1 MFASKDL
8 AFSRPSGYQISRS
21 VRLRSGATAYFNR
34 TPASATNQKTWTWSG
49 WVKRGALGA
58 NMQLFGADSTTGG
71 GSVPRSQL
79 FITSSDQLDFSN
91 NATGSAWVDLIST
104 SVYRDSSAWYHVM
117 CAIDTTQATA
127 ANRVKLYVNNSQIT
141 AFGTAGYPAQNDNTA
156 VNTTG
161 PHNIGRYQNNATQYF
176 DGYITE
182 VNFIDGQALTP
193 SSFGQYNAN
202 GVWSPIK
209 YAGTYGTNG
218 FYLNFSDNS
227 ASTATTIGKD
237 NSGNGNNWTPN
248 NISVTAGVT
257 YDSMLDVPTLYADG
271 GNGRGNYA
279 VLNPLENVNTTYMS
293 FQNGN
298 LRANMGTGAVTGCWS
313 SMVFP
318 SGKFYFETTITTVSN
333 GTIVGIS
340 YGSNTYAD
348 GSSKCIG
355 YTFNGDK
362 SVLGTSTAYG
372 ATYTTGDVIGIAV
385 DKAAST
391 VTFYKNNASQGVIT
405 DASILAQ
412 SYRAWLQNGTSGQSS
427 LLDINFGQRPFTYT
441 PPTGFVAINTQNL
454 STPTIA
460 NGAAYMA
467 ATTYTG
473 NDGTQ
478 SIVNTINGVSFQPD
492 LVWVKARSN
501 AFNHDLVDSV
511 RGNDTILFSNLTN
524 AETAVGTTGT
534 QLQITSSGFTVIQRV
549 SYQAT
554 NQSAV
559 TYVGWQWKAGTTS
572 SSNTSGTITST
583 VSVGATQGFS
593 VVTYT
598 GTGANATV
606 GHGLGVAPS
615 MMIIKNRGGV
625 VNWGIY
631 HKFLGSG
638 SPQTYVLQFDTSAQF
653 GPSATYWN
661 STAPTSSVFSLGT
674 LANTNG
680 SGGNFVAYCFSEV
693 AGFSKFGSY
702 TGNGSADGPFVYLG
716 FRPRFILI
724 KASSA
729 VADWDIFDSSRDTS
743 NTGQYYLFPNTS
755 GAEHTLPRFD
765 LLSNGIK
772 LRTTGDP
779 NNSSVT
785 YIYAAF
791 AENPFKYSLAR

>member
-21 VRLRSGATAYFNR
+21 VRLRSSASAYFNR
-34 TPASATNQKTWTWSG
+34 TFGTPTSGNIFTWSS
-49 WVKRGALGA
+49 WVKRGAISAVQPLFSPSLVAGEGA
-58 NMQLFGADSTTGG
+58 AFNSTNQLAISVNGAVLLVST
-71 GSVPRSQL
+71 
-79 FITSSDQLDFSN
+79 
-91 NATGSAWVDLIST
+91 A
-104 SVYRDSSAWYHVM
+104 VYRDPSAWYHIVLVSDM
-117 CAIDTTQATA
+117 GNATA
-127 ANRVKLYVNNSQIT
+127 TLRFRVYVNGVEVTSWATDARATYTSFPYWNKNAVVHYI
-141 AFGTAGYPAQNDNTA
+141 GYS
-156 VNTTG
+156 
-161 PHNIGRYQNNATQYF
+161 NAYSAYA

-182 VNFIDGQALTP
+182 TNFIDGQALTP

-227 ASTATTIGKD
+227 GVTATTIGKD

-257 YDSMLDVPTLYADG
+257 YDSMLDSPTPYADG

-279 VLNPLENVNTTYMS
+279 VLNPLENVNTTYMA

-318 SGKFYFETTITTVSN
+318 SGKFYFEATITTVSN

-372 ATYTTGDVIGIAV
+372 ATYTTGDVIGVAV
-385 DKAAST
+385 DTAAGT

-441 PPTGFVAINTQNL
+441 PPTGFVALNTQNL
-454 STPTIA
+454 PAPTIA

-473 NDGTQ
+473 TGASLTIANT
-478 SIVNTINGVSFQPD
+478 VNSTSFQPD
-492 LVWVKARSN
+492 WVWVKGRSG
-501 AFNHDLVDSV
+501 ATDHALYDSV
-511 RGNDTILFSNLTN
+511 RGTTKDLASNTTA
-524 AETAVGTTGT
+524 AETTQATGLT
-534 QLQITSSGFTVIQRV
+534 AFGSTGFTVG
-549 SYQAT
+549 ALAKMNT
-554 NQSAV
+554 SAA
-559 TYVGWQWKAGTTS
+559 TYVAWQWNTNGGS
-572 SSNTSGTITST
+572 SASNTSGTITST
-583 VSVGATQGFS
+583 VSAGATQGFS

-598 GTGANATV
+598 GVGGLSTV
-606 GHGLGVAPS
+606 GHGLGVAPR
-615 MMIIKNRGGV
+615 MIILMPRSFVSDKYV
-625 VNWGIY
+625 Y
-631 HKFLGSG
+631 HASIGAANFVSINL
-638 SPQTYVLQFDTSAQF
+638 TSA
-653 GPSATYWN
+653 SAATALWN
-661 STAPTSSVFSLGT
+661 STSPTSTVFTVNGNG
-674 LANTNG
+674 ANQST
-680 SGGNFVAYCFSEV
+680 STFVAYCFSEV
-693 AGFSKFGSY
+693 AGYSKFGSY

-716 FRPRFILI
+716 FKPKFVMI
-724 KASSA
+724 KQSDGVTNWS
-729 VADWDIFDSSRDTS
+729 IKDSSV
-743 NTGQYYLFPNTS
+743 NTYNAAVLRLYPNTS
-755 GAEHTLPRFD
+755 GAETSGAD
-765 LLSNGIK
+765 LDYLSNGFK
-772 LRTTGDP
+772 CRTTSNEVNAAG
-779 NNSSVT
+779 T
-785 YIYAAF
+785 YIYMAF